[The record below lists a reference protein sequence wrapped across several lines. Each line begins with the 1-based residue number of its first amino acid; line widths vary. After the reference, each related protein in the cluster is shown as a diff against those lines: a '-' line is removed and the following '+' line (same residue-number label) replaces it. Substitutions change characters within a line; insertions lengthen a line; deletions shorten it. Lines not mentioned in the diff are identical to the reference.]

1 MSGTLPPLFIITD
14 VDHGGYIAVT
24 LYTLLVLMVL
34 LVTTRVFTRWYVVSS
49 IKLDDVFLMLAAVLG
64 IVQSIFVQFAIDHGL
79 GRRRATV
86 ADSDFDLYQKYEYTA
101 HILLIPAMGCAKLSL
116 VFLIQ
121 SLLAE
126 KYSLLAGR
134 GLLFIIIGWTI
145 GSILAQS
152 FQCSMPHPWDFT
164 GNCVGQ
170 LAIHDALASL
180 NIITDASLILL
191 PCVAF
196 FKIQV
201 SKSRRY
207 GIMALFAMRILVCVA
222 TGFQAR
228 YFKTF
233 TNSADKTWAGT
244 NSSVWDQAMMNLS
257 IMCAAI
263 PSLGRLIIELQPAV
277 NTFAITQ
284 HHGLSRNDRFIF
296 SSIAGRVP
304 RDYAV
309 NNKLGGHTS
318 ILGGGDRAR
327 RYDDTESTEGL
338 REEDKKWQNQN
349 IIKQTMDVDIQYL
362 PSV

>member
-14 VDHGGYIAVT
+14 NDHGGYVAVT

-34 LVTTRVFTRWYVVSS
+34 LVTTRVFTRWYVVKT

-64 IVQSIFVQFAIDHGL
+64 IVQSVCVQFAIDYGL
-79 GRRRATV
+79 GRTRATV
-86 ADSDFDLYQKYEYTA
+86 ADSDFDLYQKYEYA
-101 HILLIPAMGCAKLSL
+101 AQILLIAAMACAKLSL
-116 VFLIQ
+116 VLLIQ

-134 GLLFIIIGWTI
+134 GLLAIIIVWAI

-152 FQCSMPHPWDFT
+152 FQCSIPHPWDST
-164 GNCVGQ
+164 GNCNNQ
-170 LAIHDALASL
+170 LAIHDAIASV

-191 PCVAF
+191 PCVVF
-196 FKIQV
+196 VKIQV

-207 GIMALFAMRILVCVA
+207 GIMALFATRILVCVA
-222 TGFQAR
+222 TGVQAR
-228 YFKTF
+228 YFKSF
-233 TNSADKTWAGT
+233 TSSADKTWAST
-244 NSSVWDQAMMNLS
+244 DSSVWDQAMMNLS
-257 IMCAAI
+257 IICAAI
-263 PSLGRLIIELQPAV
+263 PSLGRLIIELQPTV

-284 HHGLSRNDRFIF
+284 HHGLSRNDRYIL

-318 ILGGGDRAR
+318 ILGGRDRVGIN
-327 RYDDTESTEGL
+327 DDSESTEGL
-338 REEDKKWQNQN
+338 REEDGPWQNQN
-349 IIKQTMDVDIQYL
+349 TIKQTMDVDIRYL